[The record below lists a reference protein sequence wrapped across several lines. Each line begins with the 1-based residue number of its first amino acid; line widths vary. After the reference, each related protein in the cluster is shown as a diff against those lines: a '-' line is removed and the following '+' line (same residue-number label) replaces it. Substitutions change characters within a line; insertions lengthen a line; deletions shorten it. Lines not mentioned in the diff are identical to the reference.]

1 MYINPNKIDEKIR
14 KLQEIR
20 RIASDPEL
28 VQMLFEFIDLDENK
42 PQLSRRVAPPHVANT
57 PKISDDVS
65 DLVDRVFQAVDGK

>member
-28 VQMLFEFIDLDENK
+28 VQMLSEFIDLDENK
-42 PQLSRRVAPPHVANT
+42 PQSSRRVAPPPVANT
-57 PKISDDVS
+57 AKIPDDVS
-65 DLVDRVFQAVDGK
+65 ELVDRVFQAVDGK